1 MAQSKPYIY
10 NPLKPMSK
18 MSKLK
23 LGILLLG
30 MVAFRT
36 VEAQTVA
43 DAKKLIYYE
52 RYQGAKDMLGK
63 VVAAN
68 PADADAVY
76 WLSQAELGLFNTA
89 GAKAALQKGMEGAN
103 GSNPM
108 LLTAMGQVELLEG
121 KTNDARQRFETA
133 FSLSKGKDVGVL
145 NAIGRANLE
154 SGGDAAYG
162 IEKLKMATALM
173 DAQKKGPRDPS
184 VYVTMGDSYKKLM
197 DGGNAVTSYQ
207 NALTADP
214 TYAAAKYRIG
224 KIYLTQGNEQKDIF
238 LKNFEDALALDPAY
252 APAQYELYSYYFS
265 RDVYKSTNYFKQ
277 YKANADPGPALDYEE
292 ASLLYASGD
301 FKGAID
307 KASQLLASQGDK
319 ADARLYRLQAYSYDQ
334 MKDSVNTVERL
345 DKFFSVARPDQIVPD
360 NYVTMAINSAKFPE
374 RQAKVDEYF
383 LKAIEADTTVK
394 NKVEYARKAGSFF
407 KNAKNYEKSADW
419 YTRVLSVNP
428 NPGKLDL
435 FNAGTENYRVERFER
450 CDSIF
455 KIYATKYPTEIF
467 GPLWSYKALAQI
479 DSTMDKGLAIPDC
492 EKFITVAETD
502 KVKNKNTLIS
512 AYGYMAQYQANVK
525 KDYPSAIAFMD
536 KILEVDPGNA
546 DAAKNKEILQKAAAR
561 SGKTSGRPA
570 PEPSP
575 VP

>member
-1 MAQSKPYIY
+1 
-10 NPLKPMSK
+10 
-18 MSKLK
+18 
-23 LGILLLG
+23 
-30 MVAFRT
+30 
-36 VEAQTVA
+36 
-43 DAKKLIYYE
+43 
-52 RYQGAKDMLGK
+52 
-63 VVAAN
+63 
-68 PADADAVY
+68 
-76 WLSQAELGLFNTA
+76 
-89 GAKAALQKGMEGAN
+89 
-103 GSNPM
+103 
-108 LLTAMGQVELLEG
+108 
-121 KTNDARQRFETA
+121 
-133 FSLSKGKDVGVL
+133 
-145 NAIGRANLE
+145 
-154 SGGDAAYG
+154 
-162 IEKLKMATALM
+162 
-173 DAQKKGPRDPS
+173 
-184 VYVTMGDSYKKLM
+184 
-197 DGGNAVTSYQ
+197 
-207 NALTADP
+207 
-214 TYAAAKYRIG
+214 
-224 KIYLTQGNEQKDIF
+224 
-238 LKNFEDALALDPAY
+238 
-252 APAQYELYSYYFS
+252 LYSYYFS